1 MRRCFGLRTAIAT
14 ALPDNP
20 VGRLVEDLVLQGGV
34 ATALL
39 KWVPCDGAGR
49 TVHNGLNFTTLPSP
63 ALVFGRRRA
72 ARTTAAPP
80 STS

>member
-34 ATALL
+34 ATALPEMGSL
-39 KWVPCDGAGR
+39 
-49 TVHNGLNFTTLPSP
+49 
-63 ALVFGRRRA
+63 RRRGA
-72 ARTTAAPP
+72 HGA
-80 STS
+80 